1 MVGELA
7 SDQPEEPVTEWLA
20 GLEPVLGPAVPPV
33 SAAQA
38 GVTS

>member
-7 SDQPEEPVTEWLA
+7 SNKPEEPVTEWLA
-20 GLEPVLGPAVPPV
+20 GLEPVLSPAVAPV

-38 GVTS
+38 GATS